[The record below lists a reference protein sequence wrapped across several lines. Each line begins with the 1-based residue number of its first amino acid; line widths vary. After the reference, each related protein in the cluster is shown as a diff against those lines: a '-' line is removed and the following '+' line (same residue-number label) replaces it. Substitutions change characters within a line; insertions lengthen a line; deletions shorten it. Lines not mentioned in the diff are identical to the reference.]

1 MNSISLA
8 SCIMPTA
15 HRRRFVPGAIR
26 CFLAQEYAEKELVIV
41 DDGADSVAN
50 LVPDDPRI
58 RYFRTETRQPVGA
71 KRNFACREARGEV
84 LVHWDDDDWSAPWR
98 LRYQIEQLR
107 EAGADICGLSRV
119 WFYETEQKKAWEYV
133 YPPRQKPW
141 VYGASLCY
149 TREFWQRH
157 PFPEIRVGE
166 DTRFVWADARARV
179 HALADSRFL
188 VALIHDN
195 NTSRKRPA
203 DPRYQPR
210 DVGEIEQL
218 LGHDAAGFFSQDAVP
233 ITMRKPRVL
242 ISAALG
248 IGDILRVTPLIRV
261 AHGLGYEVDALL
273 ATDYPEAAKLLAGA
287 PELRHVF
294 QVPSTRCRGGVTFI
308 EGLAEAEYD
317 VAAFT
322 TWSQPLRKQ
331 VRARRALAFDRAQ
344 WLKEGDSRSI
354 EWIARDLGWQGEMPE
369 PFAMASARR
378 FELPPGTVAIHSGC
392 KAEWPWKKWHG
403 FDELARKFPSVVI
416 VGSEEDLRT
425 DGTYFRRDF
434 AWPEHAQNF
443 VGKLNLPDTAALLR
457 DCAALVSNDSGLM
470 QLGVALGVSTFGI
483 FGITSPARE
492 GMRSKYFHAITK
504 GLPCEA
510 ACHAGTWG
518 RRDCD
523 RHLECLKT
531 LTPDE
536 VFMKITELLPDVAR
550 ASSTAPILPPAPSQA
565 AVVTVTKPERQQSRE
580 TINLVYHGYVFDA
593 SGYGQAARAYIHALH
608 GAGVNVAV
616 VDLANHARQ
625 VPDKLIESLA
635 NRSVDAD
642 FHLFHGIPPLWAR
655 RAFPLR
661 NVIAMTVWETDAMPP
676 QWRPALNH
684 ALEVWLP
691 CQFNVSV
698 FERALGKTVFK
709 LPHAWV
715 PRNAAL
721 ASNLVEACRVR
732 EGDYVFYSIFD
743 WQERKG
749 PNEMIEAFLRAFPE
763 PAPVVLV
770 LKTNPGAAA
779 ISKSTLADLRRRVP
793 SQARVELRPEAWS
806 EEQMAAFQQRGDCY
820 VSLHRGEG
828 WNYPLFEAAGRGK
841 SIVATGFSGPTEY
854 LDAIAHRLVRHRPA
868 AVRQRY
874 AFYSTTMHWAEPE
887 MEHAIEML
895 RAAFAERERTGPLSA
910 AAERI
915 RRDFSSETI
924 GECARQ
930 RLTQLLRRTNPTK
943 WERLDRHERQSV
955 MAPSIPIPGAWY
967 DTDYFE
973 NGRKS
978 NWRDG
983 YTWQGF
989 AALFRETAEF
999 LTTMLPES
1007 ESFLDA
1013 GCAKGFL
1020 VRTLRE
1026 RGKEA
1031 WGFDHSAWAIE
1042 HAEDSAKPFVR
1053 LAGVEEFEF
1062 DSEFDVTLSFFLLES
1077 LTEAQALAFLKRAR
1091 KRTRHALVAV
1101 IHTCE
1106 EEQPANP
1113 AAGDDRD
1120 LSHITLRS
1128 RGRWHDLILRAG
1140 WRQDALHR
1148 IAQYKTQ
1155 SQMLPTRMS
1164 WNVFVYAS
1172 GHRLSKERTRPAD
1185 LDRKTRIF

>member
-1 MNSISLA
+1 
-8 SCIMPTA
+8 MPTA
-15 HRRRFVPGAIR
+15 DRRRFVPQAIQ
-26 CFLAQEYAEKELVIV
+26 CFLAQDYAEKELVIV
-41 DDGADSVAN
+41 DDGSDSVAD
-50 LVPDDPRI
+50 LAPDGPRI
-58 RYFRTETRQPVGA
+58 RYFRTERRQPVGA
-71 KRNFACREARGEV
+71 KRNFACRQARGEV

-98 LRYQIEQLR
+98 LSYQVNQLH
-107 EAGADICGLSRV
+107 EAAADICGLNRI
-119 WFYETEQKKAWEYV
+119 WFYASEEKRAWEYV
-133 YPPRQKPW
+133 YPLGQKPW

-149 TREFWQRH
+149 TRAFWQKH
-157 PFPEIRVGE
+157 QFSEIRVGE
-166 DTRFVWADARARV
+166 DTRFVWSDSKARV
-179 HALADSRFL
+179 HTLADSRFL
-188 VALIHDN
+188 VALIHGG
-195 NTSRKRPA
+195 NTSRKRTA
-203 DPRYQPR
+203 DSRYQPR
-210 DVGEIEQL
+210 DVAEIERL
-218 LGHDAAGFFSQDAVP
+218 LGQDAARFFSPAAFP
-233 ITMRKPRVL
+233 STLRKPSAL

-248 IGDILRVTPLIRV
+248 IGDILRVTPLIRA

-273 ATDYPEAAKLLAGA
+273 ATDYPDAAKLLAGA
-287 PELRHVF
+287 PELRQVF
-294 QVPSTRCRGGVTFI
+294 QVPSARCRGGVTSI

-331 VRARRALAFDRAQ
+331 VRARRALSFDRGQ
-344 WLKEGDSRSI
+344 WLKEGDSRSV
-354 EWIARDLGWQGEMPE
+354 ERIARDLGWEGEMPE

-378 FELPPGTVAIHSGC
+378 FDLQPGTMAIHPGC
-392 KAEWPWKKWHG
+392 KVEWPWKKWHG

-425 DGTYFRRDF
+425 DGTYFRCGF
-434 AWPEHAQNF
+434 AWPEHVQNF

-457 DCAALVSNDSGLM
+457 ECAALISNDSGLM
-470 QLGVALGVSTFGI
+470 QLAVALGVPTFGI

-492 GMRSKYFHAITK
+492 AMRTKYFHSITK
-504 GLPCEA
+504 GLACEA

-536 VFMKITELLPDVAR
+536 VFMKVTELLPDVAR
-550 ASSTAPILPPAPSQA
+550 ASSTVPVLPPTPSQA
-565 AVVTVTKPERQQSRE
+565 AVPTVTKPKRQQNRE
-580 TINLVYHGYVFDA
+580 TIDLVYHGYVFDA

-635 NRSVDAD
+635 DRSIDAD

-709 LPHAWV
+709 LPHAWA
-715 PRNAAL
+715 PNDTTCAQD
-721 ASNLVEACRVR
+721 LVEACGVR

-749 PNEMIEAFLRAFPE
+749 PNEIIEAFLRAFPE

-770 LKTNPGAAA
+770 LKTNPSAAA

-793 SQARVELRPEAWS
+793 SPARVELRPEAWS
-806 EEQMAAFQQRGDCY
+806 EEQIAALQERGDCY

-841 SIVATGFSGPTEY
+841 SIVATDFSGPTEY
-854 LDAIAHRLVRHRPA
+854 LDATVHRLVRHRAA

-895 RAAFAERERTGPLSA
+895 RAAFAERERVGPLSA

-915 RRDFSSETI
+915 RRDFASETI
-924 GECARQ
+924 GERARQ
-930 RLTQLLRRTNPTK
+930 RLMQLLRRTNPAK

-1031 WGFDHSAWAIE
+1031 WGFDHSTWAIE
-1042 HAEDSAKPFVR
+1042 HAEESAKSFLR
-1053 LAGVEEFEF
+1053 LAVVDEFEF
-1062 DSEFDVTLSFFLLES
+1062 DRAFDVTLSFFLLES
-1077 LTEAQALAFLKRAR
+1077 LTESQALTFLKRAR

-1106 EEQPANP
+1106 DKPSAEQLAD
-1113 AAGDDRD
+1113 DDRD

-1128 RGRWHDLILRAG
+1128 RAWWHDLISRAG
-1140 WRQDALHR
+1140 WGQDPLHR
-1148 IAQYKTQ
+1148 IAERTCQQ
-1155 SQMLPTRMS
+1155 QPLPTRMN
-1164 WNVFVYAS
+1164 WTLFVFA
-1172 GHRLSKERTRPAD
+1172 PD
-1185 LDRKTRIF
+1185 